1 MDSRGSMPR
10 FKLPLIPVVRTVA
23 WSLLVGLTM
32 ALSPMAAMALLLV
45 VLALVFLLARL

>member
-1 MDSRGSMPR
+1 MDSRGLTPR
-10 FKLPLIPVVRTVA
+10 FKLPLMGVLRVLA